1 MQLRQWQKIQK
12 VLRRLTTDTN
22 LPLFTLVRMTRPGF
36 LAITVVGCLLGI
48 AIADACGHP
57 PNVWTA
63 LATLVLASLAHA
75 AGNVL
80 NDVHDA
86 ESGADAANTSG
97 IFPFTGGTRLIQQG
111 VVSVQQ
117 TRDLARALLLVLM
130 PAGVLLALQ
139 SSPAVL
145 WIGAVG
151 LFLGWAYS
159 APPLALMSRGLG
171 ELAVAAAWSL
181 VVIGADAVQRGTVF
195 IVPVLTSLSYGLL
208 IANILLINGV
218 PDARAD
224 ASVGKATLAVRA
236 GPRGAALLYAG
247 FALLAHGWLAW
258 GVWHF
263 LQPERA
269 IWGLLSAP
277 FSGAA
282 AAVLWQRSATP
293 DRLRPAI
300 VLTIVAACVHGLA
313 MAAGLLSMRWV

>member
-1 MQLRQWQKIQK
+1 MLPILGPMPQA
-12 VLRRLTTDTN
+12 TD
-22 LPLFTLVRMTRPGF
+22 LPLSTLVRMTRPGF
-36 LAITVVGCLLGI
+36 LAITVVACLLGM
-48 AIADACGHP
+48 ALADACGHAP
-57 PNVWTA
+57 HAGTA
-63 LATLVLASLAHA
+63 LATLLLAALAHA

-86 ESGADAANTSG
+86 QSGADAANTSG
-97 IFPFTGGTRLIQQG
+97 IFPFTGGARLIQQG
-111 VVSVQQ
+111 AVSVRQ
-117 TRDLARALLLVLM
+117 TRDLARALLLVLL

-159 APPLALMSRGLG
+159 APPLALMARGLG

-181 VVIGADAVQRGTVF
+181 VVVGADAVQRGSVF
-195 IVPVLTSLSYGLL
+195 IVPVLASLSYGLL

-236 GPRGAALLYAG
+236 GPQGAAVLYVLI
-247 FALLAHGWLAW
+247 ALLSHGWLAW

-269 IWGLLSAP
+269 VWGLLSLP

-282 AAVLWQRSATP
+282 ALLLWRHAATP
-293 DRLRPAI
+293 ERLRPAI
-300 VLTIVAACVHGLA
+300 VLTIVAACVHGLG
-313 MAAGLLSMRWV
+313 MAAGLLSMRWI

>member
-1 MQLRQWQKIQK
+1 M
-12 VLRRLTTDTN
+12 TTDTN
-22 LPLFTLVRMTRPGF
+22 LPWFTLVRMTRPGF
-36 LAITVVGCLLGI
+36 LAITVVACLLGI

-117 TRDLARALLLVLM
+117 TRDLARALLLVLL

-139 SSPAVL
+139 TSPSVL
-145 WIGAVG
+145 WIGLVG
-151 LFLGWAYS
+151 LFLAWAYS

-171 ELAVAAAWSL
+171 ELAVAAAWAL
-181 VVIGADAVQRGTVF
+181 VVIGADAVQRGSVF
-195 IVPVLTSLSYGLL
+195 IVPVVTSVSYGLL

-218 PDARAD
+218 PDARSD

-236 GPRGAALLYAG
+236 GPRGVALLYVCV
-247 FALLAHGWLAW
+247 ALLAHGWLAW
-258 GVWHF
+258 GVWEF
-263 LQPERA
+263 LQTERA
-269 IWGLLSAP
+269 LWGLLSAP
-277 FSGAA
+277 LSGAA
-282 AAVLWQRSATP
+282 ALLLWQRAAMP
-293 DRLRPAI
+293 DGLRPAI
-300 VLTIVAACVHGLA
+300 VLTIAAACVHGLG
-313 MAAGLLSMRWV
+313 MAAGLFSMRWW

>member
-1 MQLRQWQKIQK
+1 MSQEAP
-12 VLRRLTTDTN
+12 
-22 LPLFTLVRMTRPGF
+22 LPLSTLVRMTRPGF
-36 LAITVVGCLLGI
+36 LVITVVGCLLGI
-48 AIADACGHP
+48 ASADACGHP
-57 PNVWTA
+57 PHVWSA

-86 ESGADAANTSG
+86 QSGADAANTHG
-97 IFPFTGGTRLIQQG
+97 LFPFTGGTRLIQQG
-111 VVSVQQ
+111 AVSVQQ
-117 TRDLARALLLVLM
+117 TRDLARALLMVWV
-130 PAGVLLALQ
+130 PAGVWLALQ
-139 SSPAVL
+139 TSPSVL
-145 WIGAVG
+145 WVGALG
-151 LFLGWAYS
+151 LLLAWAYS

-181 VVIGADAVQRGTVF
+181 VVIGADAVQRGQVF

-218 PDARAD
+218 PDAPAD

-236 GPRGAALLYAG
+236 GPRGTALLYVL

-258 GVWHF
+258 GAWHF

-269 IWGLLSAP
+269 IWGMVSAP
-277 FSGAA
+277 LSVA
-282 AAVLWQRSATP
+282 AAVLLWRRVDTP
-293 DRLRPAI
+293 DRLRSAI

-313 MAAGLLSMRWV
+313 MAAGLLSMRWI

>member
-1 MQLRQWQKIQK
+1 M
-12 VLRRLTTDTN
+12 TTSTD
-22 LPLFTLVRMTRPGF
+22 LPLSTLVRMTRPGF
-36 LAITVVGCLLGI
+36 LAITVVACLLGI
-48 AIADACGHP
+48 ASADACGHP

-63 LATLVLASLAHA
+63 LATLVLALLAHA

-86 ESGADAANTSG
+86 LSGADAANTQG

-117 TRDLARALLLVLM
+117 TRDLAKALLLLVV
-130 PAGVLLALQ
+130 PAGVLLAVQ
-139 SSPAVL
+139 TSPAVL

-151 LFLGWAYS
+151 LFLAWAYS

-181 VVIGADAVQRGTVF
+181 VVIGADAVQRGSVF

-236 GPRGAALLYAG
+236 GPRGAAVLYGLL
-247 FALLAHGWLAW
+247 ALLAHAWLAW

-269 IWGLLSAP
+269 IWGLLSLP

-282 AAVLWQRSATP
+282 AVLLWQRVHQP
-293 DRLRPAI
+293 ERLRPAI
-300 VLTIVAACVHGLA
+300 VLTIAAACVHGLG
-313 MAAGLLSMRWV
+313 MAAGLLSMRWW